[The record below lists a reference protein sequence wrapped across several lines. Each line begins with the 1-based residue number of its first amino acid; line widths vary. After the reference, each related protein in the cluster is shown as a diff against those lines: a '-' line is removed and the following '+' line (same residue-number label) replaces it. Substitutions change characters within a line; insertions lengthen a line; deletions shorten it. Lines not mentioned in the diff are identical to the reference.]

1 MRRSYRMCVMACAGI
16 TAIPCATALGQ
27 FQSSGTTSSATA
39 TGNLVTIIG
48 NRTGSDGGPGIG
60 SYPLISRD
68 ASVEDGVGTNT
79 FQSRGSL
86 NLSFEPMQV
95 AITAA
100 ARSSLSGTE
109 EVVSG
114 DAAGAGEFEISFQLF
129 ESMTWTVPFA
139 SMSTIGTGSTFLT
152 LRLGA
157 STIFSYSSTVGNLT
171 GTLQPGQY
179 TLSGRASASTAWMG
193 SGSFSNADLSAQFRL
208 EPVVVPPCTGDFN
221 NDGAV
226 DDADFV
232 TFVSGYN
239 LLLCSD
245 PGMNPGCPADL
256 NEDGQVDDGDF
267 PIFVAAY
274 NALTCP

>member
-1 MRRSYRMCVMACAGI
+1 MQKSRGICFLVAGL
-16 TAIPCATALGQ
+16 AIAPCATALGQ
-27 FQSSGTTSSATA
+27 FQSSSTTSSATA
-39 TGNLVTIIG
+39 MGNLVTIIG
-48 NRTGSDGGPGIG
+48 NRSGNDGGPGLG

-68 ASVEDGVGTNT
+68 ASVEDGVGTNS
-79 FQSRGSL
+79 FQARGSV

-95 AITAA
+95 AITAG
-100 ARSSLSGTE
+100 ARSSLGGTE

-152 LRLGA
+152 LKQGA
-157 STIFSYSSTVGNLT
+157 STIFTYSSTIGNVN
-171 GTLQPGQY
+171 GTLEPGQY
-179 TLSGRASASTAWMG
+179 TLSGRASASTTWTG
-193 SGSFSNADLSAQFRL
+193 SGSFSNADLSGQFRL
-208 EPVVVPPCTGDFN
+208 EPVVVAPCTGDFN
-221 NDGAV
+221 NDSAV
-226 DDADFV
+226 DDADFLV
-232 TFVSGYN
+232 FVNGYT

-256 NEDGQVDDGDF
+256 NTDGQVDDGDF
-267 PIFVAAY
+267 PIFVVAY